1 MALSVAPVPDILL
14 YDSIYQERYMGL
26 PTTDAEVYRV
36 NSPIHFAEGLADQVE
51 GSVQNAYGQA
61 KDAARDAADK
71 AKDALKGK

>member
-1 MALSVAPVPDILL
+1 MDKDRIIGAAK
-14 YDSIYQERYMGL
+14 
-26 PTTDAEVYRV
+26 DAAGHVKETVGKAV
-36 NSPIHFAEGLADQVE
+36 GSEKLQAEGLADQAE